1 MKKDRTTEARQL
13 KELRNR
19 AEKLLS
25 GRAED
30 IQGIPGDD
38 IQKLVHELQVHQIE
52 LEMQNEELRKAQ
64 VELEESRNRY
74 YDLYD
79 FAPIGYF
86 TFDQKGLILEVNL
99 AGADLLGVERSH
111 LMKMAFSRS
120 VAPEEQALFSFHRNK
135 VSESKARQT
144 CKLKLVKR
152 DGTPFYAQLE
162 SIAVQ
167 DTEGNFNKLRT
178 AITDITDLKRAEE
191 ALKEYSGQLE
201 EKVEERTRE
210 LKDAQEELIRKE
222 KLAML
227 GQMAGSVS
235 HELRNPFGVISN
247 AVYYLKTILPNADET
262 TKKYLEMISAEVR
275 NSNRIVSG
283 LLDISR
289 TQPAERK
296 KIIISELVDQALE
309 KQPPPEG
316 IKVTTKIPSGLPP
329 VFIDPLQ
336 ISQVLVN
343 LITNAYQA
351 MGKGGTL
358 TIKARTDK
366 DKVSLSITDTGC
378 GISKENM
385 NKLFEPLF
393 TTRSRGIGL
402 GLSVSKNL
410 LEVNGGSIEVESPS
424 TEFRTGKGG
433 KGSTFTVILPTNEVH
448 S

>member
-1 MKKDRTTEARQL
+1 
-13 KELRNR
+13 
-19 AEKLLS
+19 
-25 GRAED
+25 
-30 IQGIPGDD
+30 
-38 IQKLVHELQVHQIE
+38 
-52 LEMQNEELRKAQ
+52 
-64 VELEESRNRY
+64 
-74 YDLYD
+74 
-79 FAPIGYF
+79 
-86 TFDQKGLILEVNL
+86 
-99 AGADLLGVERSH
+99 
-111 LMKMAFSRS
+111 
-120 VAPEEQALFSFHRNK
+120 
-135 VSESKARQT
+135 
-144 CKLKLVKR
+144 
-152 DGTPFYAQLE
+152 
-162 SIAVQ
+162 
-167 DTEGNFNKLRT
+167 
-178 AITDITDLKRAEE
+178 
-191 ALKEYSGQLE
+191 
-201 EKVEERTRE
+201 
-210 LKDAQEELIRKE
+210 
-222 KLAML
+222 
-227 GQMAGSVS
+227 
-235 HELRNPFGVISN
+235 
-247 AVYYLKTILPNADET
+247 
-262 TKKYLEMISAEVR
+262 
-275 NSNRIVSG
+275 
-283 LLDISR
+283 
-289 TQPAERK
+289 
-296 KIIISELVDQALE
+296 LE